1 MIYFV
6 NNIVMGYYKM
16 LQEVKIAPVKVESVE
31 NEVVRKPAEVYTHV
45 SEVNIARIKNTL
57 DTIFEEEE
65 G

>member
-1 MIYFV
+1 MCYF
-6 NNIVMGYYKM
+6 KM
-16 LQEVKIAPVKVESVE
+16 LQEVKIAEVKVESVE